1 MSKFQK
7 SKTCDFFCWFSNT
20 VWIVICLATSLYILW
35 LDHDI
40 HKWVF
45 TTPWRT
51 VNPQKISNKVFP
63 FRVCSEFDVLFAEL
77 CVDDDDSFTLD
88 SFQAKMQTLLLS
100 RIFGTFTQLFILKK
114 IGLDVQTFKNRK
126 VWNISKTWK
135 WFTLQSISFGSS
147 WMIMKI
153 CVHFHAN
160 FIFDPTPWHVHH
172 FDRHFVKFTSLV

>member
-1 MSKFQK
+1 MPKLLKNKRQFNRLNDCQNSRNPKRA
-7 SKTCDFFCWFSNT
+7 TFFCWFSNT

-77 CVDDDDSFTLD
+77 CVMMMIHSHLTHFKRKCRLCY
-88 SFQAKMQTLLLS
+88 SLW
-100 RIFGTFTQLFILKK
+100 IFGTFTQLFILKK

-126 VWNISKTWK
+126 VWNIS
-135 WFTLQSISFGSS
+135 
-147 WMIMKI
+147 
-153 CVHFHAN
+153 N
-160 FIFDPTPWHVHH
+160 
-172 FDRHFVKFTSLV
+172 

>member
-1 MSKFQK
+1 MIFTNEFSPHHDEQWTLKK
-7 SKTCDFFCWFSNT
+7 SLTKYFRSVCVLNLMFY
-20 VWIVICLATSLYILW
+20 SLNCVLMMMIHSHLTHFKRKCRLCYSLW
-35 LDHDI
+35 
-40 HKWVF
+40 
-45 TTPWRT
+45 
-51 VNPQKISNKVFP
+51 
-63 FRVCSEFDVLFAEL
+63 
-77 CVDDDDSFTLD
+77 
-88 SFQAKMQTLLLS
+88 
-100 RIFGTFTQLFILKK
+100 IFGTFTQLFILKK